1 MATSRR
7 KFIEC
12 TCKSIAALGLG
23 SAFSRFGLLNA
34 YAQGI
39 TDYKALVCIFL
50 FGGNDGNNLVVPFD
64 TTGYNTY
71 SMLRGGSLGL
81 AIPQTNLLPVTL
93 ASFASSPSQF
103 SLHPSLPEIQQLV
116 NTNKVVAIQ
125 ANVGPLVMPT
135 TRAQYQARTVPL
147 PSNLFSHSDQQRE
160 WQTSSASSLQSTGWG
175 GKIADLMASADA
187 GAQYPTVVSLAG
199 APVFCNGAQTFPATV
214 VPGNASNPGVACS
227 PGSST
232 SDCSARATA
241 MQQLLTFDTGVTLIQ
256 ADSQITS
263 RAFLYSQLLSS
274 ALTGL
279 PALST
284 VFPATSLGGQLKQV
298 AQIIQARA
306 ALGLKRQIFFCS
318 LGGFDTHSSQ
328 GTLTGAQPNLLIQ
341 VSKAMSAFYAATQ
354 ELGVATSVTTFTLSD
369 FGRTLQNNTNGGS
382 DHAWGN
388 HQLIMGGSVIGGDM
402 YGTFP
407 TLALAGPDDAGSNG
421 RWLPSTSLDQYGAT
435 LASWFGVAAT
445 DLPTVFPNLNNFTVK
460 NLGFI

>member
-23 SAFSRFGLLNA
+23 SAFTRFGLLNA

-64 TTGYNTY
+64 TAGYSNY
-71 SMLRGGSLGL
+71 STLRGGATLGL
-81 AIPQTNLLPVTL
+81 AIPQANLLPVTL
-93 ASFASSPSQF
+93 LTPSTAFA
-103 SLHPSLPEIQQLV
+103 LHPSLPEIQQLV

-135 TRAQYQARTVPL
+135 TRAQYQGRSVPV

-160 WQTSSASSLQSTGWG
+160 WQTSSGSNLPSIGWG
-175 GKIADLMASADA
+175 GKIADLMRSVNA
-187 GAQYPTVVSLAG
+187 GAQYPTVVSVAG
-199 APVFCNGAQTFPATV
+199 APVFCTGVQTLPATV

-227 PGSST
+227 TGAST
-232 SDCSARATA
+232 SDCNARTAA

-274 ALTGL
+274 ALNGL

-354 ELGVATSVTTFTLSD
+354 ELGVATSVTAFTLSD

-388 HQLIMGGSVIGGDM
+388 HQLIMGGSVKGGDM

-407 TLALAGPDDAGSNG
+407 ALALGGPDDAGSNG

-445 DLPTVFPNLNNFTVK
+445 DLPSVFPNLNNFTVK

>member
-34 YAQGI
+34 YAQAI

-64 TTGYNTY
+64 TTGYNNYAT
-71 SMLRGGSLGL
+71 LRGGANGL
-81 AIPQTNLLPVTL
+81 AIPQANLLPVNLLTPPTP
-93 ASFASSPSQF
+93 FA
-103 SLHPSLPEIQQLV
+103 LHPSLLELQPLV
-116 NTNKVVAIQ
+116 NSKVVAIQ
-125 ANVGPLVMPT
+125 ANVGPLVQPT
-135 TRAQYQARTVPL
+135 TRAQYQGRSVPV

-160 WQTSSASSLQSTGWG
+160 WQTSSASSLQSVGWG
-175 GKIADLMASADA
+175 GKIADLMKAANG
-187 GAQYPTVVSLAG
+187 GAQFPTAVSVAG
-199 APVFCNGAQTFPATV
+199 APVFCNGVQTFPATV

-227 PGSST
+227 AGSST
-232 SDCSARATA
+232 SDCNARTTA

-263 RAFLYSQLLSS
+263 RAFLFSQLLSS
-274 ALTGL
+274 ALNGL
-279 PALST
+279 PALTT

-298 AQIIQARA
+298 AQIIQART
-306 ALGLKRQIFFCS
+306 ALNLHRQIFFCS
-318 LGGFDTHSSQ
+318 LGGFDTHSGQ
-328 GTLTGAQPNLLIQ
+328 GTLTGIQPNLLIQ
-341 VSKAMSAFYAATQ
+341 VSKAMSQFFAATQ
-354 ELGVATSVTTFTLSD
+354 ELGVANSVTTFTLSD

-388 HQLIMGGSVIGGDM
+388 HQLIMGGSVKGGDM
-402 YGTFP
+402 YGAFP
-407 TLALAGPDDAGSNG
+407 TQALGGPDDAGSNG

-445 DLPTVFPNLNNFTVK
+445 DLPSVFPNLNNFTVK
-460 NLGFI
+460 NLGFV

>member
-12 TCKSIAALGLG
+12 TCKSIAAISLG

-34 YAQGI
+34 YAQAI

-50 FGGNDGNNLVVPFD
+50 FGGNDGNNMVVPSD
-64 TTGYNTY
+64 ATGYANYAT
-71 SMLRGGSLGL
+71 LRGGTSLGL
-81 AIPQTNLLPVTL
+81 AIPQTSLLPLTL
-93 ASFASSPSQF
+93 TSGASFA
-103 SLHPSLPEIQQLV
+103 LHPSMTELQTLV
-116 NTNKVVAIQ
+116 NNKFVAIQ
-125 ANVGPLVMPT
+125 ANVGPLVQPT
-135 TRAQYQARTVPL
+135 TRTQYQAHSVPV

-160 WQTSSASSLQSTGWG
+160 WQTSSASSLQSVGWG
-175 GKIADLMASADA
+175 GKIADLMTTVNAPAK
-187 GAQYPTVVSLAG
+187 YPAMVSVAG

-214 VPGNASNPGVACS
+214 IPGNASSSGVSCS
-227 PGSST
+227 SGSST
-232 SDCSARATA
+232 SDCSARTTA
-241 MQQLLTFDTGVTLIQ
+241 MQQLLTFDTGVTLVQ

-263 RAFLYSQLLSS
+263 RAFLDSQLLSS
-274 ALTGL
+274 AVNGL
-279 PALST
+279 SPLST

-298 AQIIQARA
+298 AQIIQARSV
-306 ALGLKRQIFFCS
+306 LNLKRQIFFCS

-328 GTLTGAQPNLLIQ
+328 GVLTGAQPNLLAQ
-341 VSKAMSAFYAATQ
+341 VSKAMSAFFTATQ
-354 ELGVATSVTTFTLSD
+354 EMGVANSVTSFTLSD

-388 HQLIMGGSVIGGDM
+388 HQLVMGGAVVGGNM

-445 DLPTVFPNLNNFTVK
+445 DLPNVFPHLNNFTVK
-460 NLGFI
+460 NLGFV

>member
-23 SAFSRFGLLNA
+23 SAFSRFGLVNA
-34 YAQGI
+34 YAQAI
-39 TDYKALVCIFL
+39 TDYKALVCVFL

-64 TTGYNTY
+64 TAGYNNY
-71 SMLRGGSLGL
+71 STLRGGPTLGL

-93 ASFASSPSQF
+93 TTPATPFA
-103 SLHPSLPEIQQLV
+103 LHPSLPEIQTLV
-116 NTNKVVAIQ
+116 NNKMVAIQ
-125 ANVGPLVMPT
+125 ANVGPLVQPT
-135 TRAQYQARTVPL
+135 TRAQYQGRSVPL

-160 WQTSSASSLQSTGWG
+160 WQTSSGSSLQSIGWG
-175 GKIADLMASADA
+175 GKIADLMKAANA
-187 GAQYPTVVSLAG
+187 GSQYPTAVSLAG
-199 APVFCNGAQTFPATV
+199 APVFCNGVQTFPATV

-227 PGSST
+227 TGTST
-232 SDCSARATA
+232 SDCSARTQA

-263 RAFLYSQLLSS
+263 KAFLYSQLLSS
-274 ALTGL
+274 ALNGL

-341 VSKAMSAFYAATQ
+341 VSKAMSAFFAATQ
-354 ELGVATSVTTFTLSD
+354 ELGVDSSVTTFTLSD

-388 HQLIMGGSVIGGDM
+388 HQMIMGGAVKGGDM

-407 TLALAGPDDAGSNG
+407 TQALGGPDDAGSNG
-421 RWLPSTSLDQYGAT
+421 RWVPSTSLDQYGAT
-435 LASWFGVAAT
+435 VASWFGVAAT
-445 DLPTVFPNLNNFTVK
+445 DLPSVFPNLNNFTVK
-460 NLGFI
+460 NLGFMG

>member
-23 SAFSRFGLLNA
+23 SAFSRFGLVNA
-34 YAQGI
+34 YAQAI
-39 TDYKALVCIFL
+39 TDYKALVCVFL

-64 TTGYNTY
+64 TAGYNNY
-71 SMLRGGSLGL
+71 STLRGGPTLGL

-93 ASFASSPSQF
+93 TTPATPFA
-103 SLHPSLPEIQQLV
+103 LHPSLPEIQQLV
-116 NTNKVVAIQ
+116 NNKMVAIQ
-125 ANVGPLVMPT
+125 ANVGPLVQPT
-135 TRAQYQARTVPL
+135 TRAQYQGRSVPL

-160 WQTSSASSLQSTGWG
+160 WQTSSASSLQSIGWG
-175 GKIADLMASADA
+175 GKIADLMKAANA
-187 GAQYPTVVSLAG
+187 GSQYPTAVSLAG
-199 APVFCNGAQTFPATV
+199 APVFCNGVQTFPATV

-227 PGSST
+227 TGTST
-232 SDCSARATA
+232 SDCNARTQA
-241 MQQLLTFDTGVTLIQ
+241 MQQLLAFDTGVTLIQ

-263 RAFLYSQLLSS
+263 KAFLYSQLLSS
-274 ALTGL
+274 ALNGL

-306 ALGLKRQIFFCS
+306 PLGLKRQIFFCS
-318 LGGFDTHSSQ
+318 LGGFDTHSGQ

-341 VSKAMSAFYAATQ
+341 VSKAMSAFFAATQ
-354 ELGVATSVTTFTLSD
+354 ELGVASSVTTFTLSD

-388 HQLIMGGSVIGGDM
+388 HQLIMGGAVLGGDM

-407 TLALAGPDDAGSNG
+407 VQALAGPDDAGSNG
-421 RWLPSTSLDQYGAT
+421 RWVPSTSLDQYGAT
-435 LASWFGVAAT
+435 LASWFGVADT

-460 NLGFI
+460 KLGFMG

>member
-23 SAFSRFGLLNA
+23 SAFSRFGLVNA
-34 YAQGI
+34 YAQAI
-39 TDYKALVCIFL
+39 TDYKALVCVFL

-64 TTGYNTY
+64 TAGYNNY
-71 SMLRGGSLGL
+71 STLRGGPTLGL

-93 ASFASSPSQF
+93 TTPATPFA
-103 SLHPSLPEIQQLV
+103 LHPSLPEIQTLV
-116 NTNKVVAIQ
+116 NNKMVAIQ
-125 ANVGPLVMPT
+125 ANVGPLVQPT
-135 TRAQYQARTVPL
+135 TRAQYQGRSVPL

-160 WQTSSASSLQSTGWG
+160 WQTSSGSSLQSIGWG
-175 GKIADLMASADA
+175 GKIADLMKAANA
-187 GAQYPTVVSLAG
+187 GSQCPTAVSLAG
-199 APVFCNGAQTFPATV
+199 APVFCNGVQTFPATV

-227 PGSST
+227 TGTST
-232 SDCSARATA
+232 SDCNARTQA

-263 RAFLYSQLLSS
+263 KAFLYSQLLSS
-274 ALTGL
+274 ALNGL

-341 VSKAMSAFYAATQ
+341 VSKAMSAFFAATQ
-354 ELGVATSVTTFTLSD
+354 ELGVTNSVTTFTLSD
-369 FGRTLQNNTNGGS
+369 FSRTLQNNTNGGS

-388 HQLIMGGSVIGGDM
+388 HQLIMGGSVKGGDM

-445 DLPTVFPNLNNFTVK
+445 DLPTVFPNLSNFTVK
-460 NLGFI
+460 NL

>member
-1 MATSRR
+1 
-7 KFIEC
+7 
-12 TCKSIAALGLG
+12 
-23 SAFSRFGLLNA
+23 
-34 YAQGI
+34 
-39 TDYKALVCIFL
+39 
-50 FGGNDGNNLVVPFD
+50 
-64 TTGYNTY
+64 
-71 SMLRGGSLGL
+71 
-81 AIPQTNLLPVTL
+81 
-93 ASFASSPSQF
+93 
-103 SLHPSLPEIQQLV
+103 
-116 NTNKVVAIQ
+116 
-125 ANVGPLVMPT
+125 
-135 TRAQYQARTVPL
+135 
-147 PSNLFSHSDQQRE
+147 
-160 WQTSSASSLQSTGWG
+160 
-175 GKIADLMASADA
+175 
-187 GAQYPTVVSLAG
+187 
-199 APVFCNGAQTFPATV
+199 
-214 VPGNASNPGVACS
+214 
-227 PGSST
+227 
-232 SDCSARATA
+232 

-298 AQIIQARA
+298 AQIIQART

-388 HQLIMGGSVIGGDM
+388 HQLIMGGSVKGGDM